1 MKTIYFA
8 GGCFW
13 GTEHFLRQFDGV
25 LETKVGYANGNLA
38 NPSYELVY
46 TDQTGHVECV
56 SVTYDES
63 LISLATLCRL
73 FFKSIDPLSLNRQGE
88 DVGTRYR
95 TGVYWTDDADR
106 EVVTEVFGEIQ
117 KHFQEPLVVEKAQL
131 QSFYPAEEYHQDY
144 LLKNP
149 EGYCHLPLSLI
160 RQAKKYQQSLLEIVE

>member
-13 GTEHFLRQFDGV
+13 GTQHYISLFGGV
-25 LETKVGYANGNLA
+25 VETMVGYANGNIPD
-38 NPSYELVY
+38 PSYEQVY
-46 TDQTGHVECV
+46 TDQTGYVECV
-56 SVTYDES
+56 KVVYDES
-63 LISLATLCRL
+63 VISLATLCRL
-73 FFKSIDPLSLNRQGE
+73 FFVSIDPLSVNRQGE

-95 TGVYWTDDADR
+95 TGIYWTDDADR
-106 EVVTEVFGEIQ
+106 EVLKNVYAEIQSRYFEPLAVEVF
-117 KHFQEPLVVEKAQL
+117 PL

>member
-56 SVTYDES
+56 CVTYDES

-95 TGVYWTDDADR
+95 TGIYWTDDADR
-106 EVVTEVFGEIQ
+106 EVVTEVYDEIQ
-117 KHFQEPLVVEKAQL
+117 KRYSEPLAVEKTQL
-131 QSFYPAEEYHQDY
+131 QCFYPAEEYHQDY
-144 LLKNP
+144 LVKKP

-160 RQAKKYQQSLLEIVE
+160 MMAKKLQQGILEIE